1 MFKLD
6 NIGKLFKQPIKPSST
21 ADNVGPKNKTAEI
34 REINSLNKL
43 RKPIEIIINDDLPGM
58 IDRYIEDKGLESHP
72 KLGLLKMW
80 GRSFAE
86 AAIRNDDVNTEAK
99 NLEVI
104 EKEIVYKALDDYC
117 QREKIRMSE
126 AA

>member
-6 NIGKLFKQPIKPSST
+6 NIGKLFKQPIKPSQP
-21 ADNVGPKNKTAEI
+21 ADNIKPKNRTAEI
-34 REINSLNKL
+34 REINNFNKL
-43 RKPIEIIINDDLPGM
+43 GKPIEEIISNDLPGM
-58 IDRYIEDKGLESHP
+58 IDRYIEDRGLESHP

-80 GRSFAE
+80 GGSYAE
-86 AAIRNDDVNTEAK
+86 AAIRNDDANTEAK
-99 NLEVI
+99 NLNVI

-117 QREKIRMSE
+117 KREKIRMSE